1 MKFPFWPNP
10 SGYRDIDLGLSRVYD
25 LLSRVGNP
33 HLKLPPTIH
42 IAGTNGKGSTLAFLR
57 AIFSES
63 GLKIHSYTSPH
74 LVNFNERII
83 LADEEISDDFLN
95 KILSECK
102 EAAEKFPKIPVTFF
116 EGITVAAF
124 LAFSRVRAD
133 LLLLEVGMGGRLDAT
148 NVLPEVLC
156 SIITPISFDHEEF
169 LGKTLA
175 KIAFEKAGIIKKN
188 CPVFVG
194 KQKKSALRVIE
205 ERASQMGCEIGNY
218 ELGIGNYELVLTG
231 SHQRENA
238 ALAVAVALTQKKFS
252 ITEKQIGDGLKKAFW
267 PARLQKISSGKFFKI
282 LPKSCELYL
291 DGSHNLQGAAT
302 VKEFLK
308 EKMFF
313 TSEILK
319 QVQDDGLTQDDG
331 HAQDDGFT
339 QDDGHAQD
347 DGFARDDR
355 PARDDGLARDDR
367 LANPKPTRPK
377 PARHPE
383 LVSGSKPKKIFVIF
397 SMLKDKN
404 CEDFLKK
411 ISKEVDQLIA
421 LAIPNETK
429 SRTAD
434 EINKIAK
441 KIGIN
446 SVAAKNFDE
455 AFRMIEGCDEEA
467 VVLVCGSLY
476 LAGNFLEANF
486 TSHSLSC

>member
-83 LADEEISDDFLN
+83 LAGEEISDDFLN

-124 LAFSRVRAD
+124 LAFSRVKAD

-148 NVLPEVLC
+148 NVLPKVLC

-205 ERASQMGCEIGNY
+205 EIALAMNSEAICRLSTVDCLLPLEGD
-218 ELGIGNYELVLTG
+218 
-231 SHQRENA
+231 HQKENA
-238 ALAVAVALTQKKFS
+238 ALAVTVALTQERFP
-252 ITEKQIGDGLKKAFW
+252 ITQKQIENGLKKTIW
-267 PARLQKISSGKFFKI
+267 PARLQKISSGKFFEM

-291 DGSHNLQGAAT
+291 DGSHNLQGAET
-302 VKEFLK
+302 VEKFLK
-308 EKMFF
+308 
-313 TSEILK
+313 
-319 QVQDDGLTQDDG
+319 
-331 HAQDDGFT
+331 
-339 QDDGHAQD
+339 
-347 DGFARDDR
+347 
-355 PARDDGLARDDR
+355 
-367 LANPKPTRPK
+367 
-377 PARHPE
+377 
-383 LVSGSKPKKIFVIF
+383 SKKNKKIFVIF

-404 CEDFLKK
+404 CEGFLKK
-411 ISKEVDQLIA
+411 ISKEIDQLIA
-421 LAIPNETK
+421 LTIPDETK
-429 SRTAD
+429 SRAAD
-434 EINKIAK
+434 EINKITK

-446 SVAAKNFDE
+446 SVAAKDFDE
-455 AFRMIEGCDEEA
+455 AFQMIGGCEEEA
-467 VVLVCGSLY
+467 VALVCGSLY
-476 LAGNFLEANF
+476 LAGNFLE
-486 TSHSLSC
+486 LSAISSRS